1 MDNQGGIIMGAFF
14 EKDHKDVWIRTELK
28 PGDLGAVVALHGT
41 LYAKEYG
48 FDATFET
55 YVARP
60 LCDFVLQPSKRQK
73 IWLVEREGT
82 VKGCIAIVEASPD
95 AAQLRWFLLH
105 PDIRGLGLGRYLVN
119 EAVKHC
125 RVSGFSEVFLWT
137 LDSLKAALKL
147 YREEGFTLAEEERHV
162 IWGQTV
168 TEQKFTLSLAKPI
181 A

>member
-1 MDNQGGIIMGAFF
+1 M
-14 EKDHKDVWIRTELK
+14 
-28 PGDLGAVVALHGT
+28 
-41 LYAKEYG
+41 
-48 FDATFET
+48 
-55 YVARP
+55 ARP

-73 IWLVEREGT
+73 IWLVEREAT
-82 VKGCIAIVEASPD
+82 LKGCIAIVEASPD
-95 AAQLRWFLLH
+95 TAQLRWFLLH

-125 RVSGFSEVFLWT
+125 RVSGFSEMFLWT

-181 A
+181 T

>member
-1 MDNQGGIIMGAFF
+1 VKTFS
-14 EKDHKDVWIRTELK
+14 EKDLDDVWIRTEMK
-28 PGDLGAVVALHGT
+28 PGDLGAIVHLHGT

-48 FDATFET
+48 FDTTFET

-73 IWLVEREGT
+73 IWLVEREQSLR
-82 VKGCIAIVEASPD
+82 GCIAIVESTPEV
-95 AAQLRWFLLH
+95 AQLRWFLLH
-105 PDIRGLGLGRYLVN
+105 PDIRGLGLGRYLVG

-125 RVSGFSEVFLWT
+125 RSEGFSEVFLWT
-137 LDSLKAALKL
+137 LESLRAALKL
-147 YREEGFTLAEEERHV
+147 YREQGFSLVEEDRHV

-168 TEQKFTLSLAKPI
+168 TEQKYAMSLRKPV